1 VRLEHKKTA
10 QYSYSLLDTQYQ
22 MDLFYRK
29 DGSGSPIVIVH
40 GLYGSSDNW
49 INIGK
54 RLAEKHSVYMLDQ
67 RNHGRSPFAD
77 SHTYDDLRNDLE
89 AFFEK
94 HKIEKAIL
102 LGHSMGGKV
111 AMWFAADFP
120 EKVEKLVIADI
131 TPKDYLLLKEDS
143 QFYLHQNILLA
154 MQEIDFT
161 QIKSRNDV
169 DDFMAEKLDDP
180 RIRQFL
186 LKNVARDK
194 ATRLYKWRVNAEVL
208 YDHLDEIVSGVNAK
222 WLDDRI
228 PITTYPVIFIRGLL
242 SKYIL
247 PEDEALI
254 KEIYPDARIVDIPG
268 AGHWLHAEQPE
279 KFMQAVLL
287 HC

>member
-1 VRLEHKKTA
+1 ME
-10 QYSYSLLDTQYQ
+10 
-22 MDLFYRK
+22 LFYRK
-29 DGSGSPIVIVH
+29 EGTGSPMVIIH

-54 RLAEKHSVYMLDQ
+54 RLAGKHTLYLIDQ
-67 RNHGRSPFAD
+67 RNHGHSPFAD
-77 SHTYDDLRNDLE
+77 THTFNDMRNDLAE
-89 AFFEK
+89 FFEK
-94 HKIEKAIL
+94 HNIEKAII

-131 TPKDYLLLKEDS
+131 APKDYLLLKEDS

-161 QIKSRNDV
+161 KIRSRQDV
-169 DDFMAEKLDDP
+169 DDFMAQKIDDE

-186 LKNVARDK
+186 LKSIEKDK
-194 ATRLYKWRVNAEVL
+194 VLHQFKWRINAPVL
-208 YDHLDEIVSGVNAK
+208 YSYLDEIVSGVNK
-222 WLDDRI
+222 TWLDDRI
-228 PITTYPVIFIRGLL
+228 PITSYPVIFIRGMK

-247 PEDEALI
+247 PEDENLI
-254 KEIYPDARIVDIPG
+254 HEIYPDARIIDIPD

-279 KFMQAVLL
+279 LFEKAVLM
-287 HC
+287 CC

>member
-1 VRLEHKKTA
+1 
-10 QYSYSLLDTQYQ
+10 

-29 DGSGSPIVIVH
+29 EGSGSPVVIIH

-54 RLAEKHSVYMLDQ
+54 RLSEKHTVYMLDL

-89 AFFEK
+89 EFFEK
-94 HKIEKAIL
+94 HQIDRATI

-111 AMWFAADFP
+111 AIWFAADFP

-154 MQEIDFT
+154 MQEIDFS
-161 QIKSRNDV
+161 QVNSRNDV
-169 DDFMAEKLDDP
+169 DDFMAEKLDDA

-186 LKNVARDK
+186 LKNVEKDK
-194 ATRLYKWRVNAEVL
+194 KSKQYRWRVNAEVL
-208 YDHLDEIVSGVNAK
+208 YDHLDEIVRGVNK
-222 WLDDRI
+222 NWLDDRI
-228 PITTYPVIFIRGLL
+228 PITAYPVIFIRGMK
-242 SKYIL
+242 SNYIL
-247 PEDEALI
+247 PEDELLI
-254 KEIYPDARIVDIPG
+254 KEIYPDSKIVDIPD
-268 AGHWLHAEQPE
+268 AGHWLHAEQPK
-279 KFMQAVLL
+279 KFMKAVML
-287 HC
+287 CC